1 MSNLMNVRDMVKA
14 FAAGADFVMLGGM
27 FAGHTESGGELITRD
42 DKQYKHFY
50 GMSSA
55 TAMEKYAGGVAEYRA
70 SEGKTVEVIYKGDV
84 KNTLQD
90 ILGGLRST
98 CTYVGAERL
107 KELTKRTTFIRV
119 AEQENQVYNG

>member
-1 MSNLMNVRDMVKA
+1 
-14 FAAGADFVMLGGM
+14 M
-27 FAGHTESGGELITRD
+27 FSGHTESGGELITRNGEKY
-42 DKQYKHFY
+42 KQFY
-50 GMSSA
+50 GMSSS
-55 TAMEKYAGGVAEYRA
+55 TAMDKYVGGVAEYRA
-70 SEGKTVEVIYKGDV
+70 SEGKTVEVPYKGDV

-119 AEQENQVYNG
+119 A